1 MTRSE
6 PRIVL
11 VGLMGTGKTTVARL
25 LAEHRHVELL
35 DTDKLIEAREGR
47 SIREIFSE
55 SGEDTFR
62 ELESEILRECLH
74 RPGSPVIAGAG
85 GVVVREQN
93 RAMLDE
99 VRNAGTAVIVWL
111 HARTEVLAERTAKCV
126 HRPLLDNDRM
136 GTLTQMSEDRG
147 PLYASVADIVI
158 DVSDRSIESVV
169 DLLIDALDE
178 QEEFV
183 GNDHE

>member
-6 PRIVL
+6 PCIVL

-111 HARTEVLAERTAKCV
+111 HARPEVLAERTAKGV

-147 PLYASVADIVI
+147 PLYASVQT
-158 DVSDRSIESVV
+158 
-169 DLLIDALDE
+169 LLLMYLIAVLSLLL
-178 QEEFV
+178 
-183 GNDHE
+183 NC

>member
-1 MTRSE
+1 MTRTE
-6 PRIVL
+6 PSIVL

-25 LAEHRHVELL
+25 LAEHRRVELL

-111 HARTEVLAERTAKCV
+111 HARPEVLAERTAKGV

-169 DLLIDALDE
+169 ELLIDALDE
-178 QEEFV
+178 LEEFV

>member
-1 MTRSE
+1 
-6 PRIVL
+6 
-11 VGLMGTGKTTVARL
+11 MGTGKTTVARL

-35 DTDKLIEAREGR
+35 DTDKLIESRDGR
-47 SIREIFSE
+47 SIREIFTE
-55 SGEDTFR
+55 SGEATFR
-62 ELESEILRECLH
+62 ELESEVLRECLA

-93 RAMLDE
+93 RAMLDHA
-99 VRNAGTAVIVWL
+99 RDAGSAVVVWL
-111 HARTEVLAERTAKCV
+111 HARPEVLAERTAKGV

-147 PLYASVADIVI
+147 PLYSSVADIVI

-169 DLLIDALDE
+169 DLLVAALDE

>member
-1 MTRSE
+1 MTRTE
-6 PRIVL
+6 PSIVL

-25 LAEHRHVELL
+25 LAEHRRVELL
-35 DTDKLIEAREGR
+35 DTDKLIEAREGQ

-55 SGEDTFR
+55 SGETAFR
-62 ELESEILRECLH
+62 EIESEVLRECLH

-93 RAMLDE
+93 RAMLDAA
-99 VRNAGTAVIVWL
+99 RHAGSTVVVWL
-111 HARTEVLAERTAKCV
+111 HARPEVLAERTAKGV
-126 HRPLLDNDRM
+126 HRPLLDDDRM

-169 DLLIDALDE
+169 ELLIDALDE

-183 GNDHE
+183 GKDHE

>member
-1 MTRSE
+1 
-6 PRIVL
+6 
-11 VGLMGTGKTTVARL
+11 MGTGKTTVARL
-25 LAEHRHVELL
+25 LAEHRRVELL
-35 DTDKLIEAREGR
+35 DTDKLIESRDGR

-55 SGEDTFR
+55 SGETAFR
-62 ELESEILRECLH
+62 EIESEVLRECLH

-93 RAMLDE
+93 RAMLDAA
-99 VRNAGTAVIVWL
+99 RDAGSTVVVWL
-111 HARTEVLAERTAKCV
+111 HARPEVLAERTAKGV
-126 HRPLLDNDRM
+126 HRPLLDDDRM

-169 DLLIDALDE
+169 DLLVAALDE

>member
-6 PRIVL
+6 PCIVL

-25 LAEHRHVELL
+25 LAEHRHAELL
-35 DTDKLIEAREGR
+35 DTDKLIENREGR
-47 SIREIFSE
+47 TVREIFAE
-55 SGEDTFR
+55 SGESAFR
-62 ELESEILRECLH
+62 ELETEVLRECLS

-93 RAMLDE
+93 RKMLDE
-99 VRNAGTAVIVWL
+99 ARNSGEAVVVWL
-111 HARTEVLAERTAKCV
+111 HARPEVLAERTAKGV

-158 DVSDRSIESVV
+158 DVSDRSVESVV

>member
-1 MTRSE
+1 
-6 PRIVL
+6 
-11 VGLMGTGKTTVARL
+11 MGTGKTTVARL

-35 DTDKLIEAREGR
+35 DTDKLIESRDGR

-55 SGEDTFR
+55 SGETTFR
-62 ELESEILRECLH
+62 DLESEVLRECLA

-85 GVVVREQN
+85 GVVVREKN
-93 RAMLDE
+93 RAMLDHA
-99 VRNAGTAVIVWL
+99 RDAGSAVVVWL
-111 HARTEVLAERTAKCV
+111 HARPEVLAERTAKGV
-126 HRPLLDNDRM
+126 HRPLLDDDRM
-136 GTLTQMSEDRG
+136 GTLTQMSVDRG

-169 DLLIDALDE
+169 DLLVAALDE

>member
-6 PRIVL
+6 PCIVL

-111 HARTEVLAERTAKCV
+111 HARPEVLAERTAKGV
-126 HRPLLDNDRM
+126 HRPLLDNDRL

>member
-1 MTRSE
+1 
-6 PRIVL
+6 
-11 VGLMGTGKTTVARL
+11 MGTGKTTVAML

-35 DTDKLIEAREGR
+35 DTDKLIESRDGR
-47 SIREIFSE
+47 SVREIFAQ
-55 SGEDTFR
+55 SGEAAFR
-62 ELESEILRECLH
+62 ELESEVLRECLS
-74 RPGSPVIAGAG
+74 RPGSPIIAGAG

-93 RAMLDE
+93 RELLDRA
-99 VRNAGTAVIVWL
+99 RNAGTAVVVWL
-111 HARTEVLAERTAKCV
+111 HARPEVLAERTAKGV
-126 HRPLLDNDRM
+126 HRPLLDDDRM

-169 DLLIDALDE
+169 GLLIDALDE

>member
-6 PRIVL
+6 PGIVL

-55 SGEDTFR
+55 SGETAFR

-99 VRNAGTAVIVWL
+99 VRNSGTAVIVWL
-111 HARTEVLAERTAKCV
+111 HARPEVLAERTAKGV

-169 DLLIDALDE
+169 ELLIEALDE

-183 GNDHE
+183 GKEHE

>member
-1 MTRSE
+1 MTRTE
-6 PRIVL
+6 PCIVL

-35 DTDKLIEAREGR
+35 DTDKMIEARDGR

-55 SGEDTFR
+55 SGETAFR
-62 ELESEILRECLH
+62 KIESEVLRECLH

-85 GVVVREQN
+85 GVVLREEN

-99 VRNAGTAVIVWL
+99 VRNAGTSVVVWL
-111 HARTEVLAERTAKCV
+111 HARPEVLAERTAKGV

-158 DVSDRSIESVV
+158 DVSDRSIDSVV
-169 DLLIDALDE
+169 ELLIDALDE

-183 GNDHE
+183 GKDHE

>member
-1 MTRSE
+1 MTRTE
-6 PRIVL
+6 PSIVL

-25 LAEHRHVELL
+25 LAEHRRVELL
-35 DTDKLIEAREGR
+35 DTDKLIESRDGR

-55 SGEDTFR
+55 SGETAFR
-62 ELESEILRECLH
+62 EIESEVLRECLH

-93 RAMLDE
+93 RAMLDAA
-99 VRNAGTAVIVWL
+99 RDAGSTVVVWL
-111 HARTEVLAERTAKCV
+111 HARPEVLAERTAKGV
-126 HRPLLDNDRM
+126 HRPLLDDDRM
-136 GTLTQMSEDRG
+136 ATLTQMSEDRG

-169 DLLIDALDE
+169 ELLIDALDE

-183 GNDHE
+183 GKDHE

>member
-6 PRIVL
+6 PCIVL

-62 ELESEILRECLH
+62 ELESAILRECLH
-74 RPGSPVIAGAG
+74 RPGAPVIAGAG

-111 HARTEVLAERTAKCV
+111 HARPEVLAERTAKGV

-169 DLLIDALDE
+169 ELLIDALDE

>member
-6 PRIVL
+6 PCIVL

-111 HARTEVLAERTAKCV
+111 HARPEVLAERTAKGV

-169 DLLIDALDE
+169 DLLVAALDE

>member
-6 PRIVL
+6 PCIVL

-35 DTDKLIEAREGR
+35 DTDKLIESRDGR
-47 SIREIFSE
+47 SVREIFE
-55 SGEDTFR
+55 KSGEATFR
-62 ELESEILRECLH
+62 ELESEVLSECLS
-74 RPGSPVIAGAG
+74 RPGSPIIAGAG

-93 RAMLDE
+93 REMLD
-99 VRNAGTAVIVWL
+99 RARDGGTAVVVWL
-111 HARTEVLAERTAKCV
+111 HARPEVLAERTAKGV

-169 DLLIDALDE
+169 ELLIDALDE

>member
-6 PRIVL
+6 PSIVL

-35 DTDKLIEAREGR
+35 DTDKLIEARDGR
-47 SIREIFSE
+47 TVREIFE
-55 SGEDTFR
+55 KSGEAAFR
-62 ELESEILRECLH
+62 ELESEVLLECLS
-74 RPGSPVIAGAG
+74 RPGSPIIAGAG

-93 RAMLDE
+93 RAALDDA
-99 VRNAGTAVIVWL
+99 RNAGTAVVVWL
-111 HARTEVLAERTAKCV
+111 HARPEALAERTAKGV
-126 HRPLLDNDRM
+126 HRPLLDNDRV

-169 DLLIDALDE
+169 ELLIDALDE

>member
-1 MTRSE
+1 
-6 PRIVL
+6 
-11 VGLMGTGKTTVARL
+11 MGTGKTTVARL

-35 DTDKLIEAREGR
+35 DTDKMIEARDGR

-55 SGEDTFR
+55 SGETAFR
-62 ELESEILRECLH
+62 KIESEVLRECLH

-85 GVVVREQN
+85 GVVLREEN

-99 VRNAGTAVIVWL
+99 VRNAGTSVVVWL
-111 HARTEVLAERTAKCV
+111 HARPEVLAERTAKGV

-158 DVSDRSIESVV
+158 DVSDRSIDSVV
-169 DLLIDALDE
+169 ELLIDALDE

-183 GNDHE
+183 GKDHE

>member
-6 PRIVL
+6 PCIVL

-25 LAEHRHVELL
+25 LAEHRHAELL
-35 DTDKLIEAREGR
+35 DTDKLIESRDGR
-47 SIREIFSE
+47 SVREIFE
-55 SGEDTFR
+55 KSGEAVFR
-62 ELESEILRECLH
+62 ELETEVLRECLS
-74 RPGSPVIAGAG
+74 RPGGPIIAGAG

-93 RAMLDE
+93 RSMLDDA
-99 VRNAGTAVIVWL
+99 RNSGEAVVVWL
-111 HARTEVLAERTAKCV
+111 HARPEVLAERTAKGV

-147 PLYASVADIVI
+147 PFYASVADIVI
-158 DVSDRSIESVV
+158 DVSDRSVESVV
-169 DLLIDALDE
+169 DLLISALDE

-183 GNDHE
+183 GKEHE

>member
-1 MTRSE
+1 MTRTE
-6 PRIVL
+6 PCIVL

-25 LAEHRHVELL
+25 LAEHRRVELL
-35 DTDKLIEAREGR
+35 DTDKLIESRDGR

-55 SGEDTFR
+55 SGETAFR
-62 ELESEILRECLH
+62 EIESEVLRECLH

-93 RAMLDE
+93 RAMLDAA
-99 VRNAGTAVIVWL
+99 RDAGSTVVVWL
-111 HARTEVLAERTAKCV
+111 HARPEVLAERTAKGV
-126 HRPLLDNDRM
+126 HRPLLDDDRM

-169 DLLIDALDE
+169 ELLIDALDE

-183 GNDHE
+183 GKDHE

>member
-6 PRIVL
+6 PCIVL
-11 VGLMGTGKTTVARL
+11 VGLIGPGKTTVARL
-25 LAEHRHVELL
+25 LAEHRHAELL
-35 DTDKLIEAREGR
+35 DTDKLIENRNGR
-47 SIREIFSE
+47 TVREIFAE
-55 SGEDTFR
+55 SGESAFR
-62 ELESEILRECLH
+62 ELETEVLRECLS

-93 RAMLDE
+93 RKMLDE
-99 VRNAGTAVIVWL
+99 ARNSGEAVVVWL
-111 HARTEVLAERTAKCV
+111 HARPEVLAERTAKGV

-158 DVSDRSIESVV
+158 DVSDRSVESVV